1 MSGNGLAAETDD
13 ILRSVARV
21 VPDRGTARRMA
32 DGKDGAAE
40 AVAALAELG
49 IFGMTISEAHGGA
62 GLGLADQCA
71 VIEELARKVAPA
83 PFLSL
88 GLGAH
93 ILDRGEGEAA
103 ARLRE
108 AMLAGAAD
116 IGAVLPANGRPALTL
131 SSDGQ
136 SSVIDGAIEQALD
149 ATGLETLLV
158 PADGGWWAVRR
169 GEGVTVS
176 AIETFDPTRRLAT
189 VELNHAQA
197 ERVSDIP
204 LDQAEAIAWTLIAS
218 DAIGAAREAL
228 DLASAYALDR
238 KQFGQPIG
246 RFQAIKHKLTD
257 SLVAIEGARSSLT
270 GALRSGP
277 DGVPTIRTARMAKA
291 TATAAATAVLAE
303 AVQIHG
309 AIGNTWEHDLH
320 LLMRRAKFCQLALG
334 SPDAHLDRITDDLVA
349 HAGEKRERSR
359 VPADFGF
366 RLDAEDQRFADEF
379 RTWLDAHFTS
389 DVRASFRGAN
399 GRQARRDWQAILADG
414 GWAGIHWPKA
424 HGGRDASF
432 TQQVIYHSMMATRG
446 AAPLIGNR
454 GLSLTGPT
462 IIAHGTEAQKAKFVN
477 ATRRADIL
485 WASGLSERGAG
496 SDLASL
502 STKGVVDGNE
512 LVITGHKIWTTS
524 AHFSD
529 WLFALVRTGPSQ
541 PKHEG
546 ISCVL
551 IPLDAANLE
560 IRPIKRMSGDYDFN
574 ELFFDEV
581 RVPLANVVGAIDNG
595 WKVARTTLSHEHLT
609 NFLGQQLAQARVV
622 DRVIGWLAEQEGG
635 AGPVDPGLRKR
646 VGQAWV
652 NSQLLRLHGL
662 RNVARMVAGEDPG
675 AEGSIQKLFGQEED
689 KRLFELALDIQGAGG
704 LSATRWANAFL
715 STRAST
721 IGGGTSEVHRNKIAE
736 RVLGMPRDL
745 WASD

>member
-1 MSGNGLAAETDD
+1 MSDNGLAPETDD
-13 ILRSVARV
+13 ILRAVGRVLPDRAVAR
-21 VPDRGTARRMA
+21 AIA
-32 DGKDGAAE
+32 DGKDGGGE

-49 IFGMTISEAHGGA
+49 IFAMTVSEAHCGA
-62 GLGLADQCA
+62 GLGLADLCA
-71 VIEELARKVAPA
+71 VIEELARNVAPA
-83 PFLSL
+83 PFLAT
-88 GLGAH
+88 GLAACV
-93 ILDRGEGEAA
+93 LDRGEGEGA
-103 ARLRE
+103 ARLRD
-108 AMLAGAAD
+108 ALLGGAAD
-116 IGAVLPANGRPALTL
+116 VGVVLPASGRSSLVVASADGRTL
-131 SSDGQ
+131 L
-136 SSVIDGAIEQALD
+136 DGAIEQALD
-149 ATGLETLLV
+149 ATGLEVLLV
-158 PADGGWWAVRR
+158 PGDGAWWAVRR

-176 AIETFDPTRRLAT
+176 ALESFDPTRPLAT
-189 VELNHAQA
+189 VTLSHAPA
-197 ERVSDIP
+197 DRISDMP
-204 LDQAEAIAWTLIAS
+204 LDDVEAVAWTLIAA

-228 DLASAYALDR
+228 DLTSAYALDR
-238 KQFGQPIG
+238 TQFGQPIG

-257 SLVAIEGARSSLT
+257 ALVAIEGARSALT
-270 GALRSGP
+270 GALRSGA
-277 DGVPTIRTARMAKA
+277 DGIPTTRTARMAKA
-291 TATAAATAVLAE
+291 TATAAAAAVLAD

-320 LLMRRAKFCQLALG
+320 LLMRRAKFCQLVLG

-349 HAGEKRERSR
+349 HAGAKRERSR
-359 VPADFGF
+359 ELDFGF

-379 RTWLDAHFTS
+379 RQWLDENFTP
-389 DVRASFRGAN
+389 DVKASFRGSD
-399 GRQARRDWQAILADG
+399 GRRARRDWQAMLADG

-424 HGGRDASF
+424 FGGRDASF
-432 TQQVIYHSMMATRG
+432 TQQVIYHSMLARRG
-446 AAPLIGNR
+446 GAPLIGNR

-462 IIAHGTEAQKAKFVN
+462 IIAHGTEAQKARFVE
-477 ATRRADIL
+477 ATRCADIL

-502 STKGVVDGNE
+502 STRGVVDGDE

-524 AHFSD
+524 AQYAD
-529 WLFALVRTGPSQ
+529 WLFALIRTGPLH

-551 IPLDAANLE
+551 IPLDAERLE
-560 IRPIKRMSGDYDFN
+560 IRPIKRMSGDHDFN

-622 DRVIGWLAEQEGG
+622 DRVIGWLAEQDNVGG
-635 AGPVDPGLRKR
+635 LADPGLRKR

-704 LSATRWANAFL
+704 LTATSWANAYL